1 MKLPVMCRTCD
12 ARDTDKLYKL
22 ATSTKRFPDKQLSD
36 ILAELTHIEVSFPIN
51 IYCF

>member
-36 ILAELTHIEVSFPIN
+36 ILAELTHIEVSFYIN
-51 IYCF
+51 RHCC